1 MATSTI
7 DKKIKNS
14 VKSLDKSVKA
24 HKKASGQLDKIAK
37 EIKRANRENRMLN
50 TKLEKLSEQY
60 IANDQ
65 EYKRSKEALTL
76 FNNTLEQINQKLQ
89 NKHSL
94 FIQTLANQSSI
105 IYAMSQSHEATRE
118 SIVMREAYK
127 LLKQQNSK
135 DLANLKRQIDINR
148 NKKKKLISKR
158 KSAKRKIDRLSKQR
172 KEYENKRQ
180 AKQKLLQKLTSNED
194 KYQTKIQRAL
204 DEQHALRSTLAHL
217 NIIQKKEAEEEK
229 RIIAAQKAA
238 VKAEKRRKRAARKKR
253 RLARKK
259 ARREGKKVVY
269 RRKRKSKTSIKNIGS
284 SYKRSKVYAYHGGR
298 TISPISGARV
308 VKAFGSYIDPIYK
321 IKIFNESITLR
332 APSSNAKVKNV
343 LNGKVVFAGS
353 SSMLGKV
360 VVISHSGR
368 MHTVYAGLSKI
379 APTIRKGRRIK
390 RGYVIGKV
398 SSKLIFEATKNSK
411 HINPMSL
418 IRL

>member
-1 MATSTI
+1 
-7 DKKIKNS
+7 

-24 HKKASGQLDKIAK
+24 HKKASNQLDKIAK
-37 EIKRANRENRMLN
+37 NIKRANRENRVIN
-50 TKLEKLSEQY
+50 QKLEKLSQQY
-60 IANDQ
+60 ASNDK
-65 EYKRSKEALTL
+65 EYKKSQEELALYSS
-76 FNNTLEQINQKLQ
+76 NLEQINQKLQ
-89 NKHSL
+89 EKHSL
-94 FIQTLANQSSI
+94 FIKTLASQSSI
-105 IYAMSQSHEATRE
+105 IYAMSQSHEETRE
-118 SIVMREAYK
+118 SIVLQEAYQ

-135 DLANLKRQIDINR
+135 ELSNLKKQIDINR
-148 NKKKKLISKR
+148 NKKKQLIVKR
-158 KSAKRKIDRLSKQR
+158 KSVKRKIDKLSKQR
-172 KEYENKRQ
+172 KEYEKERQ
-180 AKQKLLQKLTSNED
+180 VKQKLLKQLESDED
-194 KYQTKIQRAL
+194 KYQAKIQRAL
-204 DEQHALRSTLAHL
+204 DEQHALRSTLAQL

-238 VKAEKRRKRAARKKR
+238 VKAQKRRQREARRKRK
-253 RLARKK
+253 LARKK

-269 RRKRKSKTSIKNIGS
+269 NTKRESKSSVKNMGS

-360 VVISHSGR
+360 VVVSHSGK

-390 RGYVIGKV
+390 KGYVIGKV
-398 SSKLIFEATKNSK
+398 SRKLIFEATKNSK